1 MGILV
6 AILAFAIMVFIH
18 EFGHFITAK
27 LFNIKVL
34 EFAVGMGPAIFKKK
48 KGETLYSVRCLPLGG
63 YCSMEGEDAKS
74 DDARSFSNA
83 AWWKRIIV
91 VSAGAI
97 LNVLLG
103 FIFLIV
109 VQSSF
114 KTVNLPVINK
124 LEEKA
129 YMDEAGF
136 QAGDRIV
143 SLNKSRVNVYED
155 IYFFLERMGENEV
168 EVSVERDGQIVKNKV
183 KPVEE
188 KRVYNFYKD
197 RTDVKIYV
205 NGEFSDEFQAEASSD
220 ENLFD
225 KTYEEKR
232 YILGFECLNKEN
244 SFTDVLKRSFYMTA
258 FYVKTVYM
266 SVYEIITGRIPVNQL
281 SGPVGV
287 VDVIGKASAQDIFF
301 LFEILALIT
310 INLGVMNLLPIP
322 ALDGCKILVIL
333 IEIITRKKIPPEKE
347 GIINLIGFAFLI
359 LIMLFATY
367 NDIIRLINGG

>member
-6 AILAFAIMVFIH
+6 AIVAFALMVFIH

-63 YCSMEGEDAKS
+63 YCSMEGEDTKS

-83 AWWKRIIV
+83 KWWKRMIV

-103 FIFLIV
+103 FILLII

-124 LEEKA
+124 LEESA

-143 SLNKSRVNVYED
+143 SLNKSKVNVYED
-155 IYFFLERMGENEV
+155 IYFFLERMGETEV
-168 EVSVERDGQIVKNKV
+168 EVGVERNGQIIKNKV
-183 KPVEE
+183 KPVTE
-188 KRVYNFYKD
+188 KRVYDFCKD
-197 RTDVKIYV
+197 KTDVKIYI
-205 NGEFSDEFQAEASSD
+205 NGELSSEYEAGVTNDEE
-220 ENLFD
+220 LFG
-225 KTYEEKR
+225 KTYEEER
-232 YILGFECLNKEN
+232 YILGFECLNKKN

-258 FYVKTVYM
+258 FYVKTIYV
-266 SVYEIITGRIPVNQL
+266 SVYEIITGKIPVNQL

-287 VDVIGKASAQDIFF
+287 VDIIGKASAQDIFF

-333 IEIITRKKIPPEKE
+333 VELIIRRKIPPEKE

-367 NDIIRLINGG
+367 NDIMRLVNGG